1 MKRENVMVEK
11 NKPSHLLVGQVV
23 SADKMAKT
31 IVVQMER
38 TVMHDRLQ
46 KVLRTV
52 RKFKVHDENQQAKM
66 GDLVEIYEGRPV
78 SKTKYMY
85 LHKILTVR

>member
-1 MKRENVMVEK
+1 MVEK
-11 NKPSHLLVGQVV
+11 NKPSHILVGKVV
-23 SADKMAKT
+23 SAEKMAKT
-31 IVVQMER
+31 IIVQMER
-38 TVMHDRLQ
+38 TFMHDRLL
-46 KVLRTV
+46 KVIRTV

-66 GDLVEIYEGRPV
+66 GDLVEVYEGRPV